1 MSSNARSSE
10 AAAPLDQHIANSVA
24 RALHQTTQPL
34 TVLQGTLELALLKTR
49 TVAEYQHA
57 IRRSLEEL
65 HRITES
71 FEHLRTLTRQP
82 VSEVAG
88 EQAC

>member
-1 MSSNARSSE
+1 MSLNSGSRG
-10 AAAPLDQHIANSVA
+10 AAAPLDHHIANSVA

-34 TVLQGTLELALLKTR
+34 TVLQGTLEIALLKTR

-65 HRITES
+65 RRITES
-71 FEHLRTLTRQP
+71 FEHLRTLIRQP
-82 VSEVAG
+82 ASVVAG